1 MPDFRPP
8 SDCAPPGHA
17 AQRSASPADAAAR
30 QLVYLSR
37 TPDTTL
43 VAHLRARRWNVH
55 VARSA
60 NEAARRV
67 KPNQPQAGIAD
78 LDGFAPRELP
88 TLEAVLRQQQVGWIA
103 LAGDTRI
110 NDPDVRRL
118 IRQYCFDYMQGL
130 PPHET
135 IDYLVGHAY
144 GMVALCDLDFTAGAA
159 ATGDEMVGAC
169 DAMQQLFR
177 TIRKV
182 AATDATVFISGESGT
197 GKELTA
203 LAIHERSERRKAPF
217 VAINCGA
224 IPNHLLQSELFGY
237 ERGAFTGASQRKVGR
252 VEAADGGTLFLD
264 EIGDMPLESQAS
276 MLRFLQEDKI
286 ERLGG
291 HESIPVDVR
300 IISAT
305 HVDLDAAM
313 REGRFRD
320 DLYHRLCVLKLDEP
334 PLRARGKD
342 IEILA
347 HHILHQ
353 FRSDG
358 ARRIHGFTSCAI
370 EAMYN
375 YHWPGNVRELINRVR
390 RAIVMSEGRMIS
402 AADLELSGYAEVAP
416 MSLEEARESAERHAI
431 EVALLRHRGRLADAA
446 RELGVSRVTL
456 YRLLCAYG
464 MRDDDGARA
473 KRDEGL
479 RRAC

>member
-144 GMVALCDLDFTAGAA
+144 GMVALCDLDVTAGAA

-217 VAINCGA
+217 VAIN
-224 IPNHLLQSELFGY
+224 
-237 ERGAFTGASQRKVGR
+237 
-252 VEAADGGTLFLD
+252 
-264 EIGDMPLESQAS
+264 
-276 MLRFLQEDKI
+276 
-286 ERLGG
+286 
-291 HESIPVDVR
+291 
-300 IISAT
+300 
-305 HVDLDAAM
+305 
-313 REGRFRD
+313 
-320 DLYHRLCVLKLDEP
+320 
-334 PLRARGKD
+334 
-342 IEILA
+342 
-347 HHILHQ
+347 
-353 FRSDG
+353 
-358 ARRIHGFTSCAI
+358 
-370 EAMYN
+370 
-375 YHWPGNVRELINRVR
+375 
-390 RAIVMSEGRMIS
+390 
-402 AADLELSGYAEVAP
+402 
-416 MSLEEARESAERHAI
+416 
-431 EVALLRHRGRLADAA
+431 
-446 RELGVSRVTL
+446 
-456 YRLLCAYG
+456 
-464 MRDDDGARA
+464 
-473 KRDEGL
+473 
-479 RRAC
+479 